1 MALVLDGGGLIRG
14 LNELIADSSL
24 DIGTCTLKDSSGTL
38 SIQDSAGNGISLAS
52 GSFSSDSLIV
62 GALMTQGTT
71 NYVQKS
77 YVLHG
82 TTTNNTETEISR
94 VGASGSIPV
103 DSDSTMFYE
112 ASIVARR
119 TDATGESGAW
129 HLKGVADNFSGTV
142 ADVGNVYEIAVAQDD
157 INWEVDM
164 RADNTNKTIDVLCTG
179 ATGKTINWTAVVKTI
194 EVHQ

>member
-1 MALVLDGGGLIRG
+1 MALVLDGDGLIRG
-14 LNELIADSSL
+14 FNILGVDSSL
-24 DIGTCTLKDSSGTL
+24 EVGACILKDSGGTL
-38 SIQDSAGNGISLAS
+38 SIQDSTGSVISLAS
-52 GSFSSDSLIV
+52 GSFSSDNLTIGSV
-62 GALMTQGTT
+62 MTQGTT

-82 TTTNNTETEISR
+82 TTTNNTETEITR
-94 VGASGSIPV
+94 VGAGSSIPV
-103 DSDSTMFYE
+103 DNNSTLFYE

-129 HLKGVADNFSGTV
+129 HLKGCADNFSGTV
-142 ADVGNVYEIAVAQDD
+142 ADVGDVYEVAVAQDD
-157 INWEVDM
+157 IEWAVDI
-164 RADNTNKTIDVLCTG
+164 RADSSNDTIDVLCTG